1 MKSGIILAIGGL
13 AFLTG
18 CGNTGGDAASKTP
31 APAKPKAPY
40 HIEFATQAAK
50 PNPTGVTIP
59 GINYTAVSKALE
71 RRAVLLVRL
80 DAPGGASDQPAL
92 NQMIMGP
99 VDIPDTMGSLPSGYM
114 ELADK
119 GLAKML
125 TDGCKKGPVKIK
137 VVLVRS
143 SIKPGAGDGEIDA
156 KRLSDWLQ
164 TEVAYKNPHPKC

>member
-1 MKSGIILAIGGL
+1 
-13 AFLTG
+13 
-18 CGNTGGDAASKTP
+18 
-31 APAKPKAPY
+31 
-40 HIEFATQAAK
+40 
-50 PNPTGVTIP
+50 
-59 GINYTAVSKALE
+59 
-71 RRAVLLVRL
+71 
-80 DAPGGASDQPAL
+80 
-92 NQMIMGP
+92 MIMGP

-125 TDGCKKGPVKIK
+125 GDGCKKGPVKIK

-156 KRLSDWLQ
+156 KRLSDWLP